1 MREELMYINGK
12 EVESV
17 SGEWMNVENPSKVGT
32 YSGRVPKAG
41 AEDVDLA
48 AKAAKE
54 AFKTWRKT
62 SPRERGAI
70 LLKAAAELEKI
81 KEEIAYTIASENGNA
96 IRTQARGEANGAVDL
111 FRYYAGLGTEL
122 KGTTYPGPNNLFLYS
137 YREPVG
143 VVAAIVPWNA
153 PVQLTAGKLGSALIA
168 GNTVILKVASDAP
181 MAAMLVAKTAA
192 KLLPPGVLN
201 VLSGSGTVCG
211 NALARHPLINK
222 ISLTGSTEVGKEVM
236 RQAADHIVNTTL
248 ELGGKNP
255 QIVFKDCIIDKTDKG
270 IFNGTRVTRQGQ
282 SCTSGANVYIHKDIF
297 DEVVSK
303 LAEEAEKLKIGDACD
318 EANDMGAITNKAQ
331 YNDVINYIKTA
342 MAEPDT
348 KLVAGGLPPTEGP
361 LSEGYFALPT
371 IFTGKGNSSILA
383 KEEVFG
389 PVIICIP
396 FETEE
401 EVIAMANETKYGL
414 AAFIW
419 TQDTAKAL
427 RVAREIEAGWTLING
442 AGGQI
447 AGQPYGGVKES
458 GLGREY
464 CLEGMLESFT
474 ELKSVVV
481 SLDYTE

>member
-1 MREELMYINGK
+1 MREELLYINGK

-17 SGEWMNVENPSKVGT
+17 SGEWMNVENPSKLGT
-32 YSGRVPKAG
+32 FAGRAPKAN

-48 AKAAKE
+48 AKAARAALKS
-54 AFKTWRKT
+54 WRRT
-62 SPRERGAI
+62 TARERGAI
-70 LLKAAAELEKI
+70 LLKIADDIEKV

-111 FRYYAGLGTEL
+111 FRYYAGLATEL
-122 KGTTYPGPNNLFLYS
+122 KGTTYPGPNNLFLYT

-153 PVQLTAGKLGSALIA
+153 PVQLTAGKLGAALVA
-168 GNTVILKVASDAP
+168 GNTVILKVASCAP
-181 MAAMLVAKTAA
+181 LAAMRVAKIAA
-192 KLLPPGVLN
+192 KHLPAGVLN
-201 VLSGSGTVCG
+201 VLSGPGGSCG
-211 NALARHPLINK
+211 DAIVKHPYVNK
-222 ISLTGSTEVGKEVM
+222 VSLTGSTAVGKGVM
-236 RQAADHIVNTTL
+236 REAANRIVKTTL

-255 QIVFKDCIIDKTDKG
+255 QIVFSDCLIDKTVKG

-282 SCTSGANVYIHKDIF
+282 SCTSGANVYIQRDIF
-297 DEVVSK
+297 NEVVSK
-303 LAEEAEKLKIGDACD
+303 LAEEASKLKIGDACD

-331 YNDVINYIKTA
+331 FDGVINYIKKA

-361 LSEGYFALPT
+361 LSKGYFALPT

-396 FETEE
+396 FDTEE
-401 EVIAMANETKYGL
+401 EAISLANETKYGL

-419 TQDTAKAL
+419 TRDTAKAM
-427 RVAREIEAGWTLING
+427 RVARDIEAGWTLING

-447 AGQPYGGVKES
+447 AGHPYGGVKES

-474 ELKSVVV
+474 DLKSITI
-481 SLDYTE
+481 SLDYTA

>member
-1 MREELMYINGK
+1 MREELLYINGE
-12 EVESV
+12 EVASV

-32 YSGRVPKAG
+32 SSGRVPRAN
-41 AEDVDLA
+41 AADVDLA
-48 AKAAKE
+48 AQAAHE
-54 AFKTWRKT
+54 AFKTWRKK

-70 LLKAAAELEKI
+70 LLKVADELEKV

-153 PVQLTAGKLGSALIA
+153 PVQLTAGKLGSALIS

-181 MAAMLVAKTAA
+181 LAAMRVAKTAA
-192 KLLPPGVLN
+192 KLLPAGVLN
-201 VLSGSGTVCG
+201 VLSGPGRSCG
-211 NALARHPLINK
+211 DALVKHPLINK
-222 ISLTGSTEVGKEVM
+222 VSLTGSTDVGKGVM
-236 RQAADHIVNTTL
+236 RQAADRIVNTTL

-255 QIVFKDCIIDKTDKG
+255 QIVFPDCLIDKTVKG

-297 DEVVSK
+297 NEVVTK
-303 LAEEAEKLKIGDACD
+303 LAAEAAKLKIGDACD
-318 EANDMGAITNKAQ
+318 ETNDMGAITNKAQ
-331 YNDVINYIKTA
+331 YEGVIGYIKKA
-342 MAEPDT
+342 MEEPDT

-361 LSEGYFALPT
+361 LAEGYFALPT

-401 EVIAMANETKYGL
+401 EAVAMANETKYGL

-419 TQDTAKAL
+419 TQDTAKAM
-427 RVAREIEAGWTLING
+427 RVARDIEAGWTLING
-442 AGGQI
+442 AGGQV

-481 SLDYTE
+481 SLDYTA

>member
-1 MREELMYINGK
+1 MREELLYINGE

-17 SGEWMNVENPSKVGT
+17 SGEWMDVENPSKVGT
-32 YSGRVPKAG
+32 NAGRVPRAN
-41 AEDVDLA
+41 AADVDLA
-48 AKAAKE
+48 ARAARE
-54 AFKTWRKT
+54 AFKTWRKK

-70 LLKAAAELEKI
+70 LLKIADELEKV

-122 KGTTYPGPNNLFLYS
+122 KRTTYPGPNNLFLYS

-153 PVQLTAGKLGSALIA
+153 PVQLTAGKLGSALIS
-168 GNTVILKVASDAP
+168 GNAVILKVASDAP
-181 MAAMLVAKTAA
+181 LAAMRVAKTAA
-192 KLLPPGVLN
+192 KLLPAGVLN
-201 VLSGSGTVCG
+201 VLSGPGRSCG
-211 NALARHPLINK
+211 DALVKHPLINK
-222 ISLTGSTEVGKEVM
+222 VSLTGSTDVGKGVM
-236 RQAADHIVNTTL
+236 RQAADRIVNTTL

-255 QIVFKDCIIDKTDKG
+255 QIVFPDCLIDKTVKG

-297 DEVVSK
+297 DEVVTK
-303 LAEEAEKLKIGDACD
+303 LAAEAAKLKIGDACD
-318 EANDMGAITNKAQ
+318 EANDMGAITNRAQ
-331 YNDVINYIKTA
+331 YEGVVSYIKKA
-342 MAEPDT
+342 MEEPDT

-389 PVIICIP
+389 PVFICIP

-401 EVIAMANETKYGL
+401 EAIAMANETKYGL

-419 TQDTAKAL
+419 TQDTAKAM
-427 RVAREIEAGWTLING
+427 RVARDIEAGWTLING

-481 SLDYTE
+481 SLDYTA

>member
-1 MREELMYINGK
+1 MREELMYIGGK
-12 EVESV
+12 EVASL
-17 SGEWMNVENPSKVGT
+17 SGEWMEIENPSKAGT
-32 YSGRVPKAG
+32 YSGRVPCANE
-41 AEDVDLA
+41 ADVDLA
-48 AKAAKE
+48 AKTAKE
-54 AFKTWRKT
+54 ALKTWRKT
-62 SPRERGAI
+62 SPRERGAL
-70 LLKAAAELEKI
+70 LLKAAAEIEAI

-153 PVQLTAGKLGSALIA
+153 PVQLTAGKLGAAIVA
-168 GNTVILKVASDAP
+168 GNSVIIKVASDAP
-181 MAAMLVAKTAA
+181 MAAMRVAKTLA
-192 KLLPPGVLN
+192 KLLPAGVLN
-201 VLSGSGTVCG
+201 VISGPGSTCG
-211 NALARHPLINK
+211 DALVKHPLVNK
-222 ISLTGSTEVGKEVM
+222 VSLTGSTDVGKGVM
-236 RQAADHIVNTTL
+236 RKAADRIVNTTL

-255 QIVFKDCIIDKTDKG
+255 QIVFQDCLIDKTVTG

-297 DEVVSK
+297 DEVVKK
-303 LAEEAEKLKIGDACD
+303 LAEKAATLKVGDACD

-331 YNDVINYIKTA
+331 YEKVIGYIKKA
-342 MAEPDT
+342 IAEPDT
-348 KLVAGGLPPTEGP
+348 KLITGGLPPKEGP

-371 IFTGKGNSSILA
+371 IFTGKGNNSILA

-389 PVIICIP
+389 PVFICIP
-396 FETEE
+396 FESEE
-401 EVIAMANETKYGL
+401 EAIALANETKYGL

-419 TQDTAKAL
+419 TQDTAKAI
-427 RVAREIEAGWTLING
+427 RVSRDIEAGWTLING

-481 SLDYTE
+481 SLDYTA

>member
-1 MREELMYINGK
+1 M
-12 EVESV
+12 
-17 SGEWMNVENPSKVGT
+17 
-32 YSGRVPKAG
+32 
-41 AEDVDLA
+41 
-48 AKAAKE
+48 
-54 AFKTWRKT
+54 
-62 SPRERGAI
+62 
-70 LLKAAAELEKI
+70 
-81 KEEIAYTIASENGNA
+81 
-96 IRTQARGEANGAVDL
+96 
-111 FRYYAGLGTEL
+111 
-122 KGTTYPGPNNLFLYS
+122 
-137 YREPVG
+137 
-143 VVAAIVPWNA
+143 
-153 PVQLTAGKLGSALIA
+153 
-168 GNTVILKVASDAP
+168 
-181 MAAMLVAKTAA
+181 
-192 KLLPPGVLN
+192 
-201 VLSGSGTVCG
+201 
-211 NALARHPLINK
+211 
-222 ISLTGSTEVGKEVM
+222 
-236 RQAADHIVNTTL
+236 
-248 ELGGKNP
+248 
-255 QIVFKDCIIDKTDKG
+255 
-270 IFNGTRVTRQGQ
+270 
-282 SCTSGANVYIHKDIF
+282 
-297 DEVVSK
+297 
-303 LAEEAEKLKIGDACD
+303 
-318 EANDMGAITNKAQ
+318 TNKAK

-342 MAEPDT
+342 MAGPDT